1 MWIVYALTLVG
12 NAVIEG
18 GQVGGNTSATVAYGV
33 YTWFT
38 PAGYVFSIWSLIYV
52 ALIGWLVALHA
63 RGAPCAPKR
72 FTPVSVLFIASC
84 VLNVFWLALWH
95 FELVGISFIV
105 ILAEWAVLAAL
116 YMNVRRSAKSGWG
129 WVPISIYTAW
139 VTVAALANMAILVT
153 RALDGG
159 MPFFNGLS
167 VVALTAGVLA
177 LGYVMRKMYDDVA
190 FPLVFLWA
198 LIGVGVHVAE
208 ASGLVSVS
216 RVRACASRARCSRSC
231 RWASCAPPCGGRRA
245 SGARVFVRGL
255 AGAPAPF
262 LAGACEGSGPAPPMT
277 PLPARPGCAGL
288 PRPGRF
294 RIMTPMRSVAD
305 IYAAA
310 RATGRQPVSFEIFPP
325 KGDLTLETA
334 HEVAAELADAAA
346 RLRER
351 DVLGGRQRQ

>member
-1 MWIVYALTLVG
+1 MPNHAYHATAAPGVVQRARSTKTGRKLERGGYLTVETVTMWIVYALTLVG

-52 ALIGWLVALHA
+52 ALIGWLVAYT
-63 RGAPCAPKR
+63 REAPLRAKR
-72 FTPVSVLFIASC
+72 FTPVSVLFIGSC
-84 VLNVFWLALWH
+84 VLNVLWLALWH

-116 YMNVRRSAKSGWG
+116 YLNVRRSAKSGWG

-159 MPFFNGLS
+159 IAFFNGLS

-190 FPLVFLWA
+190 VPARVPVGPHRRGHPRGGGIVARVLSRVHPCHRGRGAHVRAAGQAA
-198 LIGVGVHVAE
+198 LRRAGVGGLPVRGCSSE
-208 ASGLVSVS
+208 ASQVLRRPSW
-216 RVRACASRARCSRSC
+216 RVPAKAR
-231 RWASCAPPCGGRRA
+231 GRR
-245 SGARVFVRGL
+245 RR
-255 AGAPAPF
+255 
-262 LAGACEGSGPAPPMT
+262 
-277 PLPARPGCAGL
+277 
-288 PRPGRF
+288 
-294 RIMTPMRSVAD
+294 
-305 IYAAA
+305 
-310 RATGRQPVSFEIFPP
+310 
-325 KGDLTLETA
+325 
-334 HEVAAELADAAA
+334 
-346 RLRER
+346 
-351 DVLGGRQRQ
+351 

>member
-1 MWIVYALTLVG
+1 MPNHAYHATAAPGVVRNVPAAPKTGRKLERGGYLTVETVTMWIVYALTLVG

-52 ALIGWLVALHA
+52 ALIGWLVAYT
-63 RGAPCAPKR
+63 REAPLRAKR
-72 FTPVSVLFIASC
+72 FTPVSVLFIGSC
-84 VLNVFWLALWH
+84 VLNVLWLALWH

-116 YMNVRRSAKSGWG
+116 YLNVRRSAKSGWAG
-129 WVPISIYTAW
+129 CPISIYTAW

-159 MPFFNGLS
+159 IAFFNGLS

-198 LIGVGVHVAE
+198 LIGVGIHVAE
-208 ASGLVSVS
+208 ASWLVSSLVFIL
-216 RVRACASRARCSRSC
+216 VIAGAVLTFVPLGKLRS
-231 RWASCAPPCGGRRA
+231 A
-245 SGARVFVRGL
+245 VRG
-255 AGAPAPF
+255 
-262 LAGACEGSGPAPPMT
+262 
-277 PLPARPGCAGL
+277 
-288 PRPGRF
+288 
-294 RIMTPMRSVAD
+294 
-305 IYAAA
+305 
-310 RATGRQPVSFEIFPP
+310 
-325 KGDLTLETA
+325 
-334 HEVAAELADAAA
+334 
-346 RLRER
+346 
-351 DVLGGRQRQ
+351 

>member
-18 GQVGGNTSATVAYGV
+18 GRWEATTSATVAYGV

-52 ALIGWLVALHA
+52 ALIGWLVAYT
-63 RGAPCAPKR
+63 REAPSRAKR
-72 FTPVSVLFIASC
+72 FTPVSVLFIGSC
-84 VLNVFWLALWH
+84 VLNVLWLALWH

-116 YMNVRRSAKSGWG
+116 YLNVRRSAKSGWG

-159 MPFFNGLS
+159 IAFFNGLS
-167 VVALTAGVLA
+167 VVVLTAGVLA
-177 LGYVMRKMYDDVA
+177 LGYVMRTTYDDVA

-208 ASGLVSVS
+208 VSLFTVS
-216 RVRACASRARCSRSC
+216 IVFILSSWARCSRSC
-231 RWASCAPPCGGRRA
+231 RWASCGPRCAGRRFA
-245 SGARVFVRGL
+245 GRRGL
-255 AGAPAPF
+255 ASGRP
-262 LAGACEGSGPAPPMT
+262 LAGACEARGRRRRCR
-277 PLPARPGCAGL
+277 LPARPGCAGL

-294 RIMTPMRSVAD
+294 RIMALMRSVC
-305 IYAAA
+305 
-310 RATGRQPVSFEIFPP
+310 
-325 KGDLTLETA
+325 
-334 HEVAAELADAAA
+334 
-346 RLRER
+346 
-351 DVLGGRQRQ
+351 